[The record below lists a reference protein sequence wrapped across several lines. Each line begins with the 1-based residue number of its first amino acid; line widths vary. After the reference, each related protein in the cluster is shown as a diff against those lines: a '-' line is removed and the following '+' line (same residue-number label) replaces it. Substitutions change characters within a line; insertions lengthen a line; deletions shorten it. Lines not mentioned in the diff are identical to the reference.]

1 MIAET
6 AQDLITRVKAITSN
20 KFGVS
25 VKRVGLAAGG
35 TAIDPT
41 MEKVEYPAA
50 WVIYVSDQTVDPSD
64 QGSCGGA
71 MVKLNFVVKI
81 IVNYDNEK
89 DLIDNQ
95 YPLLVEVIRAVNG
108 QQGPTQS
115 KRWKYEGQ
123 SIDELTSNRIVFD
136 QRYSIS
142 TIL

>member
-6 AQDLITRVKAITSN
+6 AQDLIARVKGITSE
-20 KFGVS
+20 KFGVN
-25 VKRVGLAAGG
+25 VQRVGLAAGG
-35 TAIDPT
+35 TAVDPT
-41 MEKVEYPAA
+41 MEKVEYPVA
-50 WVIYVSDQTVDPSD
+50 WVIYVSDQTLDPSD

-71 MVKLNFVVKI
+71 LVKLNFVVKI

-95 YPLLVEVIRAVNG
+95 YPLLVEVIQAVNG
-108 QQGPTQS
+108 QQGPQGS

-123 SIDELTSNRIVFD
+123 GIDELTSNRIVFD

-142 TIL
+142 TTL